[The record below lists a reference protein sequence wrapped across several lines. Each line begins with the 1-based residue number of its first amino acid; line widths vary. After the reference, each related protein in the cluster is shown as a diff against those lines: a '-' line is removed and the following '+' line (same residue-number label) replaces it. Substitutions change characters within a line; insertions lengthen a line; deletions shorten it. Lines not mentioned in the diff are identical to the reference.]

1 MVDRP
6 IDPGSDDE
14 DREFDTTLRPTSLQE
29 MLGQEKTKKQ
39 LRIAIEAAKQ
49 RSEAMD
55 HVLLHGPPGLGKT
68 TLAHVVARE
77 LDVDIHETSGPL
89 LDRPTDLAGILTA
102 LGPRDVLFIDEVHRV
117 NRIVEEYL
125 CSAMEDYKIDI
136 MIDQGPAARSVS
148 VPLEPFTL
156 IGATT
161 RQGLLTSPM
170 RARFG
175 ISAHLDY
182 YAVEE
187 LAQIV
192 SRDAR
197 LFGFPLEE
205 EGALEVARRSRG
217 TARIAK
223 RWLRRARD
231 YAQVEG
237 TGIVDAAV
245 VEEALS
251 VHNVDQ
257 VGLDEMD
264 LSLLRAIIEKFNG
277 GPVGLSNLAAVVGEE
292 EETLEEVVEPY
303 LIKEGFVKRT
313 PRGRVVMP
321 RSYQHLGIEMP
332 RPAADSRA
340 RSLMIL
346 AMDTSTQVGS
356 VAIVDRER
364 VIAGRYFD
372 IGMQHSKRLF
382 TEIEQLC
389 QLVNCAV
396 ADFTAIAVTIGPGSF
411 TGVRIGLAAAKGL
424 CLVDDKPLIAVST
437 LAAPAAGVPC
447 ISHPVCALLDAR
459 KRQVYAGLYDVS
471 EEALSRLV
479 LHARSSHKPY

>member
-125 CSAMEDYKIDI
+125 YSAMEDYKIDI

-187 LAQIV
+187 LAHAIV
-192 SRDAR
+192 SEH
-197 LFGFPLEE
+197 LLVP
-205 EGALEVARRSRG
+205 
-217 TARIAK
+217 
-223 RWLRRARD
+223 
-231 YAQVEG
+231 
-237 TGIVDAAV
+237 V
-245 VEEALS
+245 V
-251 VHNVDQ
+251 
-257 VGLDEMD
+257 
-264 LSLLRAIIEKFNG
+264 
-277 GPVGLSNLAAVVGEE
+277 
-292 EETLEEVVEPY
+292 
-303 LIKEGFVKRT
+303 
-313 PRGRVVMP
+313 
-321 RSYQHLGIEMP
+321 LG
-332 RPAADSRA
+332 
-340 RSLMIL
+340 
-346 AMDTSTQVGS
+346 
-356 VAIVDRER
+356 
-364 VIAGRYFD
+364 
-372 IGMQHSKRLF
+372 
-382 TEIEQLC
+382 
-389 QLVNCAV
+389 
-396 ADFTAIAVTIGPGSF
+396 
-411 TGVRIGLAAAKGL
+411 
-424 CLVDDKPLIAVST
+424 
-437 LAAPAAGVPC
+437 
-447 ISHPVCALLDAR
+447 
-459 KRQVYAGLYDVS
+459 
-471 EEALSRLV
+471 
-479 LHARSSHKPY
+479 

>member
-125 CSAMEDYKIDI
+125 YSAMEDYKIDI

-251 VHNVDQ
+251 VHSVDQ

-277 GPVGLSNLAAVVGEE
+277 GPVGLSNLAAGVGEE

-332 RPAADSRA
+332 RPAADS
-340 RSLMIL
+340 
-346 AMDTSTQVGS
+346 
-356 VAIVDRER
+356 
-364 VIAGRYFD
+364 
-372 IGMQHSKRLF
+372 
-382 TEIEQLC
+382 QL
-389 QLVNCAV
+389 
-396 ADFTAIAVTIGPGSF
+396 D
-411 TGVRIGLAAAKGL
+411 
-424 CLVDDKPLIAVST
+424 
-437 LAAPAAGVPC
+437 
-447 ISHPVCALLDAR
+447 LL
-459 KRQVYAGLYDVS
+459 
-471 EEALSRLV
+471 
-479 LHARSSHKPY
+479 

>member
-6 IDPGSDDE
+6 IDPESDDE

-102 LGPRDVLFIDEVHRV
+102 LGSRDVLFIDEVHRV

-125 CSAMEDYKIDI
+125 YSAMEDYKIDI

-197 LFGFPLEE
+197 LLGFSLEE

-237 TGIVDAAV
+237 TGVVNAEV

-321 RSYQHLGIEMP
+321 RSYQHLGIEVP
-332 RPAADSRA
+332 RSAADS
-340 RSLMIL
+340 
-346 AMDTSTQVGS
+346 
-356 VAIVDRER
+356 
-364 VIAGRYFD
+364 
-372 IGMQHSKRLF
+372 
-382 TEIEQLC
+382 QL
-389 QLVNCAV
+389 
-396 ADFTAIAVTIGPGSF
+396 D
-411 TGVRIGLAAAKGL
+411 
-424 CLVDDKPLIAVST
+424 
-437 LAAPAAGVPC
+437 
-447 ISHPVCALLDAR
+447 LL
-459 KRQVYAGLYDVS
+459 
-471 EEALSRLV
+471 
-479 LHARSSHKPY
+479 

>member
-6 IDPGSDDE
+6 IDPESDDE

-102 LGPRDVLFIDEVHRV
+102 LGSRDVLFIDEVHRV

-125 CSAMEDYKIDI
+125 YSAMEDYKIDI

-197 LFGFPLEE
+197 LLGFSLEE
-205 EGALEVARRSRG
+205 DGALEVARRSRG

-237 TGIVDAAV
+237 TGVVNAEV

-321 RSYQHLGIEMP
+321 RSYQHLGIEVP
-332 RPAADSRA
+332 RSAADS
-340 RSLMIL
+340 
-346 AMDTSTQVGS
+346 
-356 VAIVDRER
+356 
-364 VIAGRYFD
+364 
-372 IGMQHSKRLF
+372 
-382 TEIEQLC
+382 QL
-389 QLVNCAV
+389 
-396 ADFTAIAVTIGPGSF
+396 D
-411 TGVRIGLAAAKGL
+411 
-424 CLVDDKPLIAVST
+424 
-437 LAAPAAGVPC
+437 
-447 ISHPVCALLDAR
+447 LL
-459 KRQVYAGLYDVS
+459 
-471 EEALSRLV
+471 
-479 LHARSSHKPY
+479 

>member
-1 MVDRP
+1 MKAHKPMVDRP
-6 IDPGSDDE
+6 IDPESDDE

-102 LGPRDVLFIDEVHRV
+102 LGSRDVLFIDEVHRV

-125 CSAMEDYKIDI
+125 YSAMEDYKIDI

-197 LFGFPLEE
+197 LLGFSLEE

-237 TGIVDAAV
+237 TGVVNAEV

-264 LSLLRAIIEKFNG
+264 LSLLRAIIDKFNG

-321 RSYQHLGIEMP
+321 RSYQHLGIEVP
-332 RPAADSRA
+332 RSAADS
-340 RSLMIL
+340 
-346 AMDTSTQVGS
+346 
-356 VAIVDRER
+356 
-364 VIAGRYFD
+364 
-372 IGMQHSKRLF
+372 
-382 TEIEQLC
+382 QL
-389 QLVNCAV
+389 
-396 ADFTAIAVTIGPGSF
+396 D
-411 TGVRIGLAAAKGL
+411 
-424 CLVDDKPLIAVST
+424 
-437 LAAPAAGVPC
+437 
-447 ISHPVCALLDAR
+447 LL
-459 KRQVYAGLYDVS
+459 
-471 EEALSRLV
+471 
-479 LHARSSHKPY
+479 

>member
-125 CSAMEDYKIDI
+125 YSAMEDYKIDI

-182 YAVEE
+182 YAFEE

-237 TGIVDAAV
+237 AGIVDAAV

-251 VHNVDQ
+251 
-257 VGLDEMD
+257 L
-264 LSLLRAIIEKFNG
+264 
-277 GPVGLSNLAAVVGEE
+277 
-292 EETLEEVVEPY
+292 
-303 LIKEGFVKRT
+303 
-313 PRGRVVMP
+313 
-321 RSYQHLGIEMP
+321 
-332 RPAADSRA
+332 
-340 RSLMIL
+340 
-346 AMDTSTQVGS
+346 
-356 VAIVDRER
+356 
-364 VIAGRYFD
+364 
-372 IGMQHSKRLF
+372 
-382 TEIEQLC
+382 
-389 QLVNCAV
+389 
-396 ADFTAIAVTIGPGSF
+396 
-411 TGVRIGLAAAKGL
+411 
-424 CLVDDKPLIAVST
+424 
-437 LAAPAAGVPC
+437 
-447 ISHPVCALLDAR
+447 
-459 KRQVYAGLYDVS
+459 
-471 EEALSRLV
+471 
-479 LHARSSHKPY
+479 